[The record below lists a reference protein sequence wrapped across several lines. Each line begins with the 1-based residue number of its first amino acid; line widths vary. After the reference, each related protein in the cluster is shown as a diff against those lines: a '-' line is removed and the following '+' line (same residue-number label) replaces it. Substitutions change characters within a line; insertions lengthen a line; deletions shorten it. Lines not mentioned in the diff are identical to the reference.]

1 MFGIARSLR
10 AAGSAAAADTRGMSK
25 NAARTQ
31 TAASSLGHL
40 VAEHPIGAA
49 GPALLVLGVGLLVC
63 TAWMGYERQTMPW
76 AGDAGTALMA
86 QLFVVAMCITTAL
99 GLFLLLR
106 WRRGRGAY
114 VNVHEGGIHHA
125 FAGKSWTLPWDE
137 LDYITVERRQLRV
150 NAGAMPK
157 RTYIAVITKSG
168 ARLKFNNYQRPDAL
182 GDAISLRLAEHLS
195 PGTLADLRAGKT
207 LDFGAF
213 KVSSKGL
220 QAARLSIGNWH
231 LFAGRRFMG
240 WQKLGSFK
248 FDNGCLLLLDR
259 SGKTWARV
267 LHFHVKNIV
276 LLLDLMQSIQ
286 ERRAPQA

>member
-1 MFGIARSLR
+1 
-10 AAGSAAAADTRGMSK
+10 
-25 NAARTQ
+25 
-31 TAASSLGHL
+31 

-49 GPALLVLGVGLLVC
+49 GPALLVLGVGLLFC
-63 TAWMGYERQTMPW
+63 TGWMAYLRQTMPRV
-76 AGDAGTALMA
+76 GDASAALMS
-86 QLFVVAMCITTAL
+86 QLFVVAMCVTTAL

-114 VNVHEGGIHHA
+114 VNVHEGGIQHA
-125 FAGKSWTLPWDE
+125 FAGKHWTLPWEE

-150 NAGAMPK
+150 KAGAMPK
-157 RTYIAVITKSG
+157 RTCIAVTTKSG
-168 ARLKFNNYQRPDAL
+168 ARLKFNDYQRLDAL

-195 PGTLADLRAGKT
+195 PVTLAALRAGKT
-207 LDFGAF
+207 VDFGAF

-220 QAARLSIGNWH
+220 QAAQLSVGNWH
-231 LFAGRRFMG
+231 LFGRRKFLP

-248 FDNGCLLLLDR
+248 FDDGALLLLDR
-259 SGKTWARV
+259 SGKTWARAV
-267 LHFHVKNIV
+267 HFHVKNVV